1 MYIALLIEIEK
12 SGDNL
17 IFGGITNMP
26 LIIFYIIPFLL
37 TALIFLDI
45 CKKINLTHKG
55 LMLIFLAALPHIPI
69 IIYLVNS
76 MMLKKLDYGFI
87 ENTLVMGILTL
98 STYIFLKV
106 NIFPHTK
113 KQIDELRV
121 RILLGGRRLILYS
134 LYTGCTQIIFYFF
147 ILNAIKPFEIPKH
160 ILVMDIVITI
170 LSVILLYINGML
182 RILAV
187 SKRIN
192 IIKKTITFSTMFIPV
207 VNIPVMLYACNRAK
221 SEFEHECYRV
231 VKHNMRIESQVCS
244 TKHPL
249 VMIHGIGF
257 KDYKYIN
264 YWGRIPKELMKN
276 GAKVYYGNQEAFGTV
291 EYNAQDIKNKIF
303 EIMSETGCKKV
314 NIIAHSKGGID
325 ARYMISKLGM
335 EDHVAS
341 LTLIAV
347 PNQGSKIIDFIY
359 WLPKWF
365 HQGAGKIIDKYFRLI
380 GDKNPDFFTSTRQI
394 STHYCKKF
402 NEQIK
407 DSEKVFYQS
416 YAVAMNNLFSDYVLT
431 IPYLI
436 LRILGGDNDGLVE
449 IESAKWGEFRG
460 ILKNRYS
467 RGISHG
473 DIIDLRKDSYKGFDV
488 REKYIEIVA
497 DLKSRGY

>member
-1 MYIALLIEIEK
+1 MDLCNRIK
-12 SGDNL
+12 
-17 IFGGITNMP
+17 ITN
-26 LIIFYIIPFLL
+26 
-37 TALIFLDI
+37 
-45 CKKINLTHKG
+45 KG
-55 LMLIFLAALPHIPI
+55 LMVIFLIALPHVSI
-69 IIYLVNS
+69 IVYLVNT
-76 MMLKKLDYGFI
+76 MLLRKLDYGFI
-87 ENTLVMGILTL
+87 ENTLVMSILTL

-106 NIFPHTK
+106 NAFPYTK
-113 KQIDELRV
+113 KQIEELRV
-121 RILLGGRRLILYS
+121 RILLGGRRLVLYS
-134 LYTGCTQIIFYFF
+134 LYTGCTQIVFYLVMFNA
-147 ILNAIKPFEIPKH
+147 LNSFEIPKH
-160 ILVMDIVITI
+160 IFIADTVITV
-170 LSVILLYINGML
+170 LSVILLYINGMF
-182 RILAV
+182 RILAA

-192 IIKKTITFSTMFIPV
+192 IIEKTIAISTMLIPV
-207 VNIPVMLYACNRAK
+207 VNIPVMLYACSAAK

-244 TKHPL
+244 TKYPL

-257 KDYKYIN
+257 KDYKYVN

-291 EYNAQDIKNKIF
+291 EYNAQDIKNKIL
-303 EIMSETGCKKV
+303 EVMSETGCEKV

-325 ARYMISKLGM
+325 ARYMISKLEM
-335 EDHVAS
+335 EDYVAS

-402 NEQIK
+402 NEEIK

-449 IESAKWGEFRG
+449 VESAQWGEFRG

-497 DLKSRGY
+497 DLKGRGY

>member
-1 MYIALLIEIEK
+1 MYLI
-12 SGDNL
+12 
-17 IFGGITNMP
+17 T
-26 LIIFYIIPFLL
+26 FYIIPILL
-37 TALIFLDI
+37 AAIIFMDVRNKIDLTNKGFMSIFL
-45 CKKINLTHKG
+45 
-55 LMLIFLAALPHIPI
+55 MVLPHISI
-69 IIYLVNS
+69 IIYLVNIKL
-76 MMLKKLDYGFI
+76 LKAVDYGFI
-87 ENTLVMGILTL
+87 ENTLVVGIFIL

-106 NIFPHTK
+106 NTFPHTK
-113 KQIDELRV
+113 KQIDEFRV
-121 RILLGGRRLILYS
+121 RILLGGRRLVLYS
-134 LYTGCTQIIFYFF
+134 IYASCAQVMFYFF
-147 ILNAIKPFEIPKH
+147 IFRIFKHFEIPKH
-160 ILVMDIVITI
+160 IMIIDIIITI
-170 LSVILLYINGML
+170 ASLILLYINGMI
-182 RILAV
+182 RILAA

-192 IIKKTITFSTMFIPV
+192 IIKKTVAVSTMFIPL
-207 VNIPVMLYACNRAK
+207 VNIPIMLYACSAAK
-221 SEFEHECYRV
+221 AEFEHECYRV
-231 VKHNMRIESQVCS
+231 VKQNMRIDSQICN
-244 TKHPL
+244 TKYPL

-303 EIMSETGCKKV
+303 EVMAETGCEKV

-325 ARYMISKLGM
+325 ARYMISKLEM
-335 EDHVAS
+335 EEYVAS

-365 HQGAGKIIDKYFRLI
+365 HQNAGKIIDKYFRLI

-394 STHYCKKF
+394 STHYCKKL
-402 NEQIK
+402 NGEIK
-407 DSEKVFYQS
+407 DSQKVFYQS
-416 YAVAMNNLFSDYVLT
+416 YAVVMNNLLSDYVLS

-436 LRILGGDNDGLVE
+436 LKILGGENDGLVE
-449 IESAKWGEFRG
+449 VESAKWGEFRG
-460 ILKNRYS
+460 VLKNRYM

-497 DLKSRGY
+497 ALKIRGY